1 VAKRKR
7 LVTEF
12 FIFIFVTNF
21 GMRQTDSS
29 MSTKKQVIKRAE
41 ELWTEYGCSLNRMM
55 LSYEVDE
62 DLRKDL
68 AQNVFLALLHSVER
82 IDSAENPKAYL
93 FRIAHNVATD
103 HIARE
108 SRMQWDELDSELQDE
123 QATPAE
129 QAEIADTRSRLM
141 KAVSSLKLPLRQVLT
156 LLLEDFE
163 QEEIANILQ
172 ISHSNVRVRINRA
185 KQALQE
191 AMTNE

>member
-1 VAKRKR
+1 MAITQQSKKR
-7 LVTEF
+7 TE
-12 FIFIFVTNF
+12 
-21 GMRQTDSS
+21 
-29 MSTKKQVIKRAE
+29 A
-41 ELWTEYGCSLNRMM
+41 LWTEYGPSLNRMM
-55 LSYEVDE
+55 LSYEADA

-68 AQNVFLALLHSVER
+68 AQNVFLALLQSVGR
-82 IDSAENPKAYL
+82 IDNAENPKAYL

-108 SRMQWDELDSELQDE
+108 SRMQWDELDFELQDE
-123 QATPAE
+123 QATPDERAE
-129 QAEIADTRSRLM
+129 LADTRSRLM
-141 KAVSSLKLPLRQVLT
+141 RAVSSLKLPLRQVLT

-163 QEEIANILQ
+163 QEEIADILQ